1 MASKGPAF
9 RENIHRLFDEAQ
21 STDLAPGIVSLI
33 ESRGT
38 HAQIREVPV
47 SKILPNP
54 AQPRLTYDEESLT
67 ELAASIREHGV
78 LQPILVRPS
87 GSKFELIAGE
97 RRWRASS
104 MAERETIPAIVA
116 EFDDQT
122 ALEVSI
128 IENLQREDVSPLEE
142 ATMFRKMTETFGYSL
157 RQLAQ
162 KVGKDKGYIENRLRL
177 TDAPADVRELVSVRK
192 DTISHAYELMKI
204 GDERKRR
211 RLEKRIVAGELS
223 LAKLRLITGTTGQPE
238 NGDSHEERK
247 PRRRARTVAGQV
259 ADARAADEA
268 LMGARSKL
276 AEGIDDLVDILRQ
289 PELLEQIP
297 EVNRSNFAK
306 HLTIT
311 KLKIEN
317 AIAIIRAGA
326 PSRGGRVPP
335 SGDVA
340 HHLAIGDEEVD
351 QLLLGLRVG
360 PAQASDRLRQL
371 EDRRGERPGRVDPD
385 DMIRSPA
392 DEEGTLE
399 AAFVEP
405 RGPAERRD
413 RRPDAHPLGE
423 VHEQVGGPGVHLAR
437 VLVLHHL
444 PIAALVDVAHLGR
457 F

>member
-1 MASKGPAF
+1 LASKGPAF

-67 ELAASIREHGV
+67 ELAASIREHGI
-78 LQPILVRPS
+78 LQPILVRPT

-142 ATMFRKMTETFGYSL
+142 AVMFRKMTETFGYSL

-192 DTISHAYELMKI
+192 DTISHAYELMKV

-211 RLEKRIVAGELS
+211 RLEKRIVAGDLS
-223 LAKLRLITGTTGQPE
+223 LAKLRLITGTTAAPE
-238 NGDSHEERK
+238 DDESHEARK
-247 PRRRARTVAGQV
+247 PRRRARTTAGLV
-259 ADARAADEA
+259 ADARAADDA

-317 AIAIIRAGA
+317 AIAIIRAGT
-326 PSRGGRVPP
+326 
-335 SGDVA
+335 
-340 HHLAIGDEEVD
+340 
-351 QLLLGLRVG
+351 
-360 PAQASDRLRQL
+360 PAST
-371 EDRRGERPGRVDPD
+371 EGE
-385 DMIRSPA
+385 
-392 DEEGTLE
+392 
-399 AAFVEP
+399 
-405 RGPAERRD
+405 
-413 RRPDAHPLGE
+413 
-423 VHEQVGGPGVHLAR
+423 
-437 VLVLHHL
+437 
-444 PIAALVDVAHLGR
+444 
-457 F
+457 